1 MDAAR
6 NLASDPAQVQAK
18 YEKMLEHQRE
28 WSSDRAVALAI
39 RRALEQADLSG
50 IYECDDKCGSF
61 WQALPVDPTG
71 RQSGMGKV
79 L

>member
-6 NLASDPAQVQAK
+6 NLASDPALVQAK

-28 WSSDRAVALAI
+28 WSSDRATAVLRFGAPRSKPISRPYMSATTSVARFGKHSPLTPLA
-39 RRALEQADLSG
+39 
-50 IYECDDKCGSF
+50 
-61 WQALPVDPTG
+61 
-71 RQSGMGKV
+71 GMGKV